1 MATQTFTQLRAMVGK
16 DLLLTFTDRKAWLL
30 NLVAPIILAAFMGYI
45 FGGSGKKS
53 EPTKIPIAVVD
64 QDNSALSTQVV
75 QSVGADKTL
84 NVKTLTVDEAREQ
97 VQKGKIRVAVIIPS
111 GFGENA
117 SQAFFSGRDKPELSL
132 LYDPSQTAVLGMVQ
146 GILTQHVMQIVSKEM
161 FSGKGGQ
168 QALNKS
174 LSELDR
180 YTGLSATAKDDLRSL
195 LQSVQNWQRHSET
208 AEQTGSPPGLSMPYT
223 VREEA
228 IASGKRSY
236 NGYAHAFAGMG
247 VQFILFMGIEAG
259 VLILLQ
265 RRQGLWKRLRAAPLS
280 KATLLGSRIVS
291 SALIAIFLLAVMYT
305 LAWLIFDV
313 RIEGSVL
320 GFAAVVLAFALMNA
334 AFGLMIAA
342 LGDSPDATRGIS
354 IFAVLIMV
362 MIGGAWVPSFLFP
375 TWLQDLSLL
384 VPTRW
389 AVDGLEAMTWRGL
402 DFTAALGP
410 IFALLGFA
418 VLFSLLAVYR
428 FRWESDR

>member
-30 NLVAPIILAAFMGYI
+30 NLVAPIVLAAFMGYV

-64 QDNSALSTQVV
+64 QDNSTLSTQVV
-75 QSVGADKTL
+75 QSMGADKTL

-97 VQKGKIRVAVIIPS
+97 VQKGKTRVAVIIPS

-174 LSELDR
+174 LTELDR
-180 YTGLSATAKDDLRSL
+180 YTGMNATAKDDLRNL

-208 AEQTGSPPGLSMPYT
+208 AEQAGSPPGLSMPYT

-228 IASGKRSY
+228 IASGKRVY

-291 SALIAIFLLAVMYT
+291 SALVAIVLLAVMYT
-305 LAWLIFDV
+305 TAWLIFDV
-313 RIEGSVL
+313 RIEGSAL

-389 AVDGLEAMTWRGL
+389 AVDGLVAMTWRGL
-402 DFTAALGP
+402 DFTTALGP